1 MRQIYIRRFIGSSPS
16 LENVRMEAHLQW
28 WKMAVTMILMASE
41 TPAMVNLGRNREIS
55 DQIETLTYQESQI
68 HLQTEGSAYQVSQTQ
83 SQNEI
88 PPLVDFEVTKPIEL
102 PKERPCSIHV
112 LQYDF
117 GYTYGKPPVIVKY
130 NPPKWCPD
138 KWSKVFME
146 WKATCKGRQYDRIA
160 GVWLSGVEIL
170 RTCTAEPTKTGVE
183 WTILKDITKYSP
195 LLKSPQILEVKLA
208 NVVDKTYTGVYHV
221 NITFHFYEEKGEMG
235 LHHYGYADSII
246 PISLPYSQ
254 SAGAWFQIQNASDMQ
269 GKSLRIPPNA
279 YRAVLEI
286 YVSFHSD
293 DEFWYSNPP
302 NVYIEANNLTT
313 TAGNGPFREVLV
325 LVDDI
330 VVGAVWPFPVV
341 YTGGINPLFWR
352 PVSGIGSFTLPSYE
366 IEITPF
372 LGRLLD
378 GEEHKFSLTVTN
390 ALSVWFV
397 DANLHLWLDAKSART
412 SGKLT
417 EYEAPPLE
425 TNLESNFKGL
435 DGSFITSAHR
445 KISHSGWVESSQGKI
460 TTNISQEYKYIN
472 SMTFE
477 NNGDAQTVEQSIRA
491 TSGAILEAPTG
502 ILLSAQVDSSFPTY
516 MYYAVVDEG
525 NDTTLEIANFSNG
538 FNMDISI
545 VAPTNRFFSSLN
557 NTQNA
562 EGYIFVQNNLVSSGL
577 GSTQETYRYRS
588 TEGCYSRSLSVS
600 NYTFLSDH
608 IDTYCS
614 NTS

>member
-1 MRQIYIRRFIGSSPS
+1 
-16 LENVRMEAHLQW
+16 MEVHLQW
-28 WKMAVTMILMASE
+28 WKMIVMMVVMASE
-41 TPAMVNLGRNREIS
+41 VHSMVNLGRQREIS
-55 DQIETLTYQESQI
+55 DQI
-68 HLQTEGSAYQVSQTQ
+68 HPQTEGFSYQVSQTQ
-83 SQNEI
+83 SRKEI
-88 PPLVDFEVTKPIEL
+88 PPLVFFEVTKPIEL

-117 GYTYGKPPVIVKY
+117 GHTIGKPPVIVEY

-138 KWSKVFME
+138 RWSKVVME
-146 WKATCKGRQYDRIA
+146 WKATCKGRQFDRIA

-170 RTCTAEPTKTGVE
+170 RTCTAEPTKTGIE

-195 LLKSPQILEVKLA
+195 MLKSPQILEVKLA
-208 NVVDKTYTGVYHV
+208 NLIDDTYTGVYHV
-221 NITFHFYEEKGEMG
+221 NITFHFYEEEEMG
-235 LHHYGYADSII
+235 LHHYGYADSIM

-254 SAGAWFQIQNASDMQ
+254 SAGAWFQIQNASDVQ

-293 DEFWYSNPP
+293 DESWYANPP
-302 NVYIEANNLTT
+302 NVYIEANHLTN
-313 TAGNGPFREVLV
+313 TAGNGSFREVV
-325 LVDDI
+325 ASVDDI

-352 PVSGIGSFTLPSYE
+352 PVSGIGSFILPSYE
-366 IEITPF
+366 IEMTPF

-397 DANLHLWLDAKSART
+397 DANLHLWLDKNSART
-412 SGKLT
+412 NGKLT
-417 EYEAPPLE
+417 EYEAPPLKI
-425 TNLESNFKGL
+425 NVESNFEGL
-435 DGSFITSAHR
+435 DGSFVTSANR
-445 KISHSGWVESSQGKI
+445 KISHSGWVESSQGNI
-460 TTNISQEYKYIN
+460 TTHISQEYKYIN
-472 SMTFE
+472 SMTFG
-477 NNGDAQTVEQSIRA
+477 NNGDAQTVEQSIMA
-491 TSGAILEAPTG
+491 TSGAILKAPTG
-502 ILLSAQVDSSFPTY
+502 MLLSTQVDSSFCIY
-516 MYYAVVDEG
+516 MYFAVVDKG
-525 NDTTLEIANFSNG
+525 NDTTLETANFSNG

-545 VAPTNRFFSSLN
+545 VAPTNSFFSSLN
-557 NTQNA
+557 NTQNS
-562 EGYIFVQNNLVSSGL
+562 EGYIFVQNNLVRSGL

-608 IDTYCS
+608 IDTFCG
-614 NTS
+614 NTSLYFEG

>member
-1 MRQIYIRRFIGSSPS
+1 
-16 LENVRMEAHLQW
+16 MEVHLKW

-41 TPAMVNLGRNREIS
+41 AHAMVNLGRQREIL
-55 DQIETLTYQESQI
+55 DQIQILTYQESQI
-68 HLQTEGSAYQVSQTQ
+68 HPQTEGSAYQVSQTEFR
-83 SQNEI
+83 NET
-88 PPLVDFEVTKPIEL
+88 PPLVFFEVTKPIEL

-117 GYTYGKPPVIVKY
+117 AHTIGKPPVIVDY

-138 KWSKVFME
+138 KWSKVIME
-146 WKATCKGRQYDRIA
+146 WKATCIGRQFDRIA

-170 RTCTAEPTKTGVE
+170 RTCTAEPTKTGIE
-183 WTILKDITKYSP
+183 WTIFRDITKYSP
-195 LLKSPQILEVKLA
+195 LLKSPQILEVKLD
-208 NVVDKTYTGVYHV
+208 NVIDKTYTGIFHV

-235 LHHYGYADSII
+235 LHHYGYADSIM

-254 SAGAWFQIQNASDMQ
+254 NAGAWFQIHNASDVQ

-286 YVSFHSD
+286 YVSFHAD

-302 NVYIEANNLTT
+302 NEYVEANNLTN
-313 TAGNGPFREVLV
+313 TAGNGPFREVVV

-352 PVSGIGSFTLPSYE
+352 PVSGIGSFSLPSYE
-366 IEITPF
+366 IEITSF

-397 DANLHLWLDAKSART
+397 DANLHLWLDNKSSRT

-417 EYEAPPLE
+417 EYEAPPLK
-425 TNLESNFKGL
+425 TNLHSKSNIVGL
-435 DGSFITSAHR
+435 NGSFVTSAHR
-445 KISHSGWVESSQGKI
+445 TISHSGWVESSQGKL
-460 TTNISQEYKYIN
+460 TTHISQEYKYIN

-477 NNGDAQTVEQSIRA
+477 NNGDVQIVEQSIRA
-491 TSGAILEAPTG
+491 KSSAILEVPTG
-502 ILLSAQVDSSFPTY
+502 ILLSTQVDRSFPTY
-516 MYYAVVDEG
+516 MYFAEVDKG
-525 NDTTLEIANFSNG
+525 NDTTLDTANFSNG

-545 VAPTNRFFSSLN
+545 VAPTDSFFSSLGT
-557 NTQNA
+557 TQNA
-562 EGYIFVQNNLVSSGL
+562 EGYIVIQKNLVSSGL
-577 GSTQETYRYRS
+577 GSTQQTYSYRS
-588 TEGCYSRSLSVS
+588 TEESLGRPHKGCFSE
-600 NYTFLSDH
+600 D
-608 IDTYCS
+608 
-614 NTS
+614 